1 MGLINLKTDLKSL
14 RYGNDR
20 IGGADSGQPYI
31 TTAIPDRIG
40 PYIGTTDFLLR
51 GGINAVRDTAA
62 DVQRLTKMF
71 NDSEIRFD
79 TNTGNKLIC
88 FITYNG

>member
-20 IGGADSGQPYI
+20 VNGGNSGQPYI
-31 TTAIPDRIG
+31 TTPIPDRIG

-62 DVQRLTKMF
+62 DVERLTKMF
-71 NDSEIRFD
+71 RD
-79 TNTGNKLIC
+79 TKSP
-88 FITYNG
+88 NGILFTVKQ